1 MKQCPVFKK
10 SFSRKNYF
18 FCSQFV
24 TRVLI
29 DSRILKIHEDPSI
42 ISPGVLDKK
51 LSIKTDK
58 VYEGLLK
65 SIDIDKIAIS

>member
-1 MKQCPVFKK
+1 MSVFKK

-51 LSIKTDK
+51 IKHKDR
-58 VYEGLLK
+58 
-65 SIDIDKIAIS
+65 